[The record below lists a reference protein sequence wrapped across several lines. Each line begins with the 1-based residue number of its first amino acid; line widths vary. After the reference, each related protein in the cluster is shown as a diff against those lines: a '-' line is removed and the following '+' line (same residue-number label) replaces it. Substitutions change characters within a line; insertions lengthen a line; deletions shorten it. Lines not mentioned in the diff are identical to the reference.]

1 MRRFELVRGL
11 TRRFWHVS
19 VEGAHVTVTTGIA
32 GTLAQPLTA
41 TFPSSQAAQAEEER
55 LVKERLSWGY
65 VELESAPAMVM
76 AGEAEHEVEEAAAA
90 AQPPPAPLE
99 PGPDAKAE
107 RAERAARAAAARKA
121 GSTAAAKGRR
131 SGPSKK

>member
-32 GTLAQPLTA
+32 GTPAQPLTA
-41 TFPSSQAAQAEEER
+41 TFPSPQAALAEQER

-65 VELESAPAMVM
+65 VELEPEPVAAAPV
-76 AGEAEHEVEEAAAA
+76 EAEPEELPVTSA
-90 AQPPPAPLE
+90 PPAPVAAGE
-99 PGPDAKAE
+99 PPPDV
-107 RAERAARAAAARKA
+107 R
-121 GSTAAAKGRR
+121 
-131 SGPSKK
+131 PD